1 MSAFSVLRHRTNSPH
16 QTTEST
22 SVYKYLYINA
32 NTFFHR
38 LDPRV
43 KMLVVLAHYILLA
56 LWVRQL
62 FLMVVLVIET
72 LVLAGLS
79 RSLVN
84 LKSVLFVMAIVFVS
98 GEISWI
104 LIGRG
109 STPLIGPLT
118 LEPFLQGL
126 STAIRAD
133 AGIIISIV
141 FLSTT
146 RNEEIALGLVR
157 MGLPFRAGFALSSA
171 LRMAPLLIAM
181 TSTVAEAQR
190 TRGLDLESGGLVQ
203 RLRRYV
209 PLLVPAFLSTTRS
222 VDQFAMAI
230 EARGFGY
237 QPQRGSYLQLQV
249 ARADYVAAGAAI
261 VSIVVGVVIA
271 VTGWGVVFN
280 L

>member
-1 MSAFSVLRHRTNSPH
+1 MYR
-16 QTTEST
+16 
-22 SVYKYLYINA
+22 YLYVDA
-32 NTFFHR
+32 NTMFHR

-43 KMLVVLAHYILLA
+43 KMLIVLAHYILLA

-62 FLMVVLVIET
+62 FLMVVLLAET
-72 LVLAGLS
+72 IALAGLS

-84 LKSVLFVMAIVFVS
+84 VKRVLFVIVTIFIS

-104 LIGRG
+104 LIARG

-118 LEPFLQGL
+118 LEPVLQGL
-126 STAIRAD
+126 STVIRAD

-146 RNEEIALGLVR
+146 RNEEIALGLIRV
-157 MGLPFRAGFALSSA
+157 GLPFRAGFALSSA

-181 TSTVAEAQR
+181 TSAVAEAQR
-190 TRGLDLESGGLVQ
+190 TRGLDLDKGGLVQ

-209 PLLVPAFLSTTRS
+209 PVFVPAFLSTMRS

-237 QPQRGSYLQLQV
+237 QRQRGSYLELQLTT
-249 ARADYVAAGAAI
+249 ADYLGTGVAL
-261 VSIVVGVVIA
+261 VSVIVGVLIA